1 MNNYI
6 RLYQE
11 KLQFYEEQL
20 MEDLADLVAIRSVR
34 DEETKQPGAPFGKDI
49 RNIFDRM
56 AAISE
61 RDDFKSSDFD
71 GYAMHVEHGDGKEI
85 IGILAHL
92 DIVPEGEKKDWLFDP
107 FTLTRH
113 GEYLYGRGVND
124 DKAPALAAY
133 YALKILRD
141 LDFEFNRKVRI
152 ILGGAEE
159 TTWECMD
166 HYFKHNTQPMM
177 AFSPDGD
184 FPIVH
189 GEKGVLQ
196 GTFFQQIDS
205 AAAAYPHNLIEIESE
220 KQRGFICERLR
231 VIFESTYP
239 MELKD
244 LLESAEETVI
254 AGSYVIAFYKGDK
267 ALSRNP
273 HKGENALFRFS
284 KDLIAMENANGS
296 LLKLRKLLMN
306 YFFNDIHGK
315 KLGLFSEDS
324 EMGVTTFSIPY
335 LLFQNNKLEIG
346 FDYRYPKG
354 QTMEKAK
361 KKLDIFCEKN
371 KLNFTIYKAFNP
383 LYIQQESQLI
393 QTLQRAYKN
402 ITGNTPECITKG
414 GISYSRALQN
424 CVAFGPTF
432 PGDIPNTHKPNERIK
447 LQTLHKAIMI
457 YCETVRLL
465 ATKS

>member
-11 KLQFYEEQL
+11 KLQLYEEQL
-20 MEDLADLVAIRSVR
+20 MEDLAELVVIRSVR
-34 DEETKQPGAPFGKDI
+34 DEETKKPGAPFGNEI
-49 RNIFDRM
+49 REIFDQM
-56 AAISE
+56 TAISE
-61 RDDFKSSDFD
+61 RDDFKSTNFD
-71 GYAMHVEHGDGKEI
+71 GYAMHIEHGDCNEI

-113 GEYLYGRGVND
+113 GGYLYGRGVND

-141 LDFEFNRKVRI
+141 LDFKFDRKVRI

-166 HYFKHNTQPMM
+166 HYFKHNAQPIM

-196 GTFFQQIDS
+196 GTFFQKIEPS
-205 AAAAYPHNLIEIESE
+205 ADAYPHHLIEIESE
-220 KQRGFICERLR
+220 KQRGYICERLR
-231 VIFESTYP
+231 VVFESSYP

-244 LLESAEETVI
+244 LLEGAEETVI
-254 AGSYVIAFYKGDK
+254 AGSYIIAFYKGDK

-273 HKGENALFRFS
+273 HKGENALFRFA
-284 KDLIAMENANGS
+284 KDLMAIENANGS
-296 LLKLRKLLMN
+296 LLKLKKLLIK
-306 YFFNDIHGK
+306 YFCNDIHGK
-315 KLGLFSEDS
+315 NLGLFLEDKD
-324 EMGVTTFSIPY
+324 MGITTFSIPY
-335 LLFQNNKLEIG
+335 LLYQNKKLEIG

-354 QTMEKAK
+354 QTSKVAK
-361 KKLDIFCEKN
+361 RKLENFCEKN
-371 KLNFTIYKAFNP
+371 NLNFTIYKEFEL
-383 LYIQQESQLI
+383 LYIHRESQLI
-393 QTLQRAYKN
+393 QTLQQAYQN

-447 LQTLHKAIMI
+447 LQTLYKAVTI
-457 YCETVRLL
+457 YCETIRLL